1 MHIDL
6 LHGLA
11 RAVGPGWV
19 WVQGLV
25 CGALLVREWRAG
37 CSCSPGGEASAGRS
51 LSSRSTVGS
60 GHTALEIVGTTVT
73 VCGVR
78 VGVSIYLNYLE
89 SFLVCRVS
97 LRLSGM
103 CHVWRRGVAGVASPS
118 TPRSQARG
126 LCVSGRDI
134 KTVSEEQALNLG
146 LHARR
151 VSPVQNHK
159 I

>member
-51 LSSRSTVGS
+51 LSSRFTVGS

-73 VCGVR
+73 VCGAC
-78 VGVSIYLNYLE
+78 GGQYL
-89 SFLVCRVS
+89 SK
-97 LRLSGM
+97 LS
-103 CHVWRRGVAGVASPS
+103 
-118 TPRSQARG
+118 
-126 LCVSGRDI
+126 
-134 KTVSEEQALNLG
+134 
-146 LHARR
+146 
-151 VSPVQNHK
+151 
-159 I
+159 